1 MSSVVTFFVR
11 CFFIQFICSGLFA
24 ALLGNKQFG
33 GGVDGKSQS
42 GGPSDGV
49 RYVIQLFK

>member
-1 MSSVVTFFVR
+1 MLSPSLLGVFLSNLFAVGF
-11 CFFIQFICSGLFA
+11 FA

-49 RYVIQLFK
+49 RYVIKLFK